1 MATVTNFF
9 QNLLTM
15 LSKQLKLFLILT
27 HSFRRQL
34 ALSFFSYELLNLNF
48 GLMNKN
54 GVLDKVWKKQILPY
68 GINGDFFIIQLLS
81 VLIEAYRNDF
91 LYL

>member
-1 MATVTNFF
+1 
-9 QNLLTM
+9 
-15 LSKQLKLFLILT
+15 
-27 HSFRRQL
+27 
-34 ALSFFSYELLNLNF
+34 
-48 GLMNKN
+48 MNKN